1 MKQPTKILFACAIAV
16 VLGGVLAAPT
26 SGQQPAQPSQ
36 ESLDIARLIGEIEQQ
51 QAQFIANQDTME
63 KRLVSITEELR
74 QARIHATRGGGAR
87 K

>member
-1 MKQPTKILFACAIAV
+1 MKQPTKILFACAFAV

-51 QAQFIANQDTME
+51 QAQFIANQDTMD
-63 KRLVSITEELR
+63 KRLLSIAEELR
-74 QARIHATRGGGAR
+74 QARIHATRGGGGG